1 MACGLARLLI
11 WAQSHTT
18 VLAERRCVYSVV
30 RQRLGQLITTDNLP
44 GRLPMGMALRQSTD
58 SAHECNGPPTRSPVR
73 RPAQVGPRASAICG
87 RNGRR
92 RRCGRADRAH
102 HARGFSEART
112 PSFRS
117 RVAATT
123 TPPAAIARPPAARAA
138 GHRLCAPLPD
148 CAARVATRVAILRC
162 PARRRRMRRGGLRSR
177 PLVRLLPAR
186 LNPSP
191 HTLRAPARHG
201 ARRRGHAR
209 GGCRRSRLT
218 GSRGWSDTQ
227 GGRGMRE

>member
-1 MACGLARLLI
+1 MACGPARLLI
-11 WAQSHTT
+11 WAQSHT
-18 VLAERRCVYSVV
+18 VLAERRYVYSVV
-30 RQRLGQLITTDNLP
+30 RPRLGQLSAP
-44 GRLPMGMALRQSTD
+44 RRLPMDGHGPASLIRDQSQCSVT
-58 SAHECNGPPTRSPVR
+58 V
-73 RPAQVGPRASAICG
+73 QPRASAICG

-92 RRCGRADRAH
+92 RRCGRANRAH
-102 HARGFSEART
+102 RARGFSEARA
-112 PSFRS
+112 PRFRS

-148 CAARVATRVAILRC
+148 RAARVAARVAILRC